1 MSQQENTPKFI
12 KQVPW
17 YAQNQ
22 ANTVTTPNISAGG
35 NQNVLNNQLN

>member
-1 MSQQENTPKFI
+1 MSQQENTPKYI

-22 ANTVTTPNISAGG
+22 ANTVTTSVTSSNTQST
-35 NQNVLNNQLN
+35 LNNQLN

>member
-17 YAQNQ
+17 YAQNDGQ
-22 ANTVTTPNISAGG
+22 A
-35 NQNVLNNQLN
+35 VLPVVSEKKNDLRK